1 MCAWRATEKAPI
13 GLISSVRALLAS
25 SKPKAEIRW
34 HVGRDDAKNILE
46 TFDLV
51 FPPARLSLLQDQPPC
66 RMTWNAEPVR
76 RQTRGQ
82 QEVRDS
88 ALDTVSM
95 EQP

>member
-1 MCAWRATEKAPI
+1 MAGDGEGSDRLNLICSRAARK
-13 GLISSVRALLAS
+13 L
-25 SKPKAEIRW
+25 KPKAEIRW

-51 FPPARLSLLQDQPPC
+51 FPPARLSLLQNQPPC